1 MEQHRTA
8 VRFDAGQNRRRSL
21 LKNLIAAIPL
31 LVLAV
36 ASVSAAAPK
45 PSNQD
50 LKRYCSGDAATFCSD
65 VDPGGPEMNAC
76 FRKNMSKMSKG
87 CRRAI
92 SSYNA
97 SIRK

>member
-1 MEQHRTA
+1 M
-8 VRFDAGQNRRRSL
+8 
-21 LKNLIAAIPL
+21 LKNLIATIPL

-36 ASVSAAAPK
+36 APVSAAAPK
-45 PSNQD
+45 HGNQD

-76 FRKNMSKMSKG
+76 FRRNMSKLSQG

-92 SSYNA
+92 SSYKA
-97 SIRK
+97 GSRR